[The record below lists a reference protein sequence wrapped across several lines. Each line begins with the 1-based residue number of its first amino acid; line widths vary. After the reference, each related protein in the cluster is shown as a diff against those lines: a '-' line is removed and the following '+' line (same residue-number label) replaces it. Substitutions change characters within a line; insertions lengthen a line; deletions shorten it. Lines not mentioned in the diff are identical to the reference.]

1 MFAIIFWIIV
11 ALIAYAFRE
20 QLIQIAVFIGSFMAI
35 GALIFWILFDNASLG
50 STIGFWVAIFIGLK
64 LVTQSMGAEYSSI
77 FEYAYYIFSIPVW
90 FLNRLQHIL
99 SEPWRY
105 MFKTSWPEEETKEIL
120 RPMLYG
126 LQILLYIA
134 ITPLRLLTPEDILP
148 IYAPKEKRHI
158 GFC

>member
-77 FEYAYYIFSIPVW
+77 FEYAYYI
-90 FLNRLQHIL
+90 L
-99 SEPWRY
+99 SV
-105 MFKTSWPEEETKEIL
+105 PEAY
-120 RPMLYG
+120 R
-126 LQILLYIA
+126 
-134 ITPLRLLTPEDILP
+134 
-148 IYAPKEKRHI
+148 
-158 GFC
+158 